1 MEKVRLG
8 IIGAGNMGSG
18 HIGNYKKGLLPEV
31 EITAVADRRAERR
44 EWAKK
49 ELGEG
54 VTIFSEGSD
63 LIASG
68 LVDAILIAVP
78 HYQHPGLAIEGF
90 QHNLHVLC
98 EKPAGVYTKQVREMN
113 AEADKHP
120 DLVFGMMFNQR
131 TNCVYRKIKEMID
144 GGELGQLK
152 RVNWIITDWYRT
164 QYYYDSGAWRAT
176 WDGEG
181 GGVLLN
187 QCPHQLD
194 LVQWLCGMPCR
205 VRAFLQEGK
214 WHDIEVEDDVTAYVE
229 YPNGATG
236 TFITCTGEAPGT
248 NRFEISMTG
257 GQLVYENNRLTLAR
271 PDTPVDRFIR
281 EYAGG
286 FGKPNVTM
294 EDITPDEPY
303 PMHAGVIRAFAD
315 HILTGAPMIA
325 DGREG
330 LCSLMLANAMLLSSW
345 TDETIEL
352 PLDDARYADRLA
364 ALAAQ
369 SPKKTAKPIKLDV
382 SKSF

>member
-1 MEKVRLG
+1 MDRFLAWCAAPEDGRTKQKHYPNIAKGDIVPLG
-8 IIGAGNMGSG
+8 YVAARSG
-18 HIGNYKKGLLPEV
+18 HSRGS
-31 EITAVADRRAERR
+31 AVD
-44 EWAKK
+44 
-49 ELGEG
+49 
-54 VTIFSEGSD
+54 
-63 LIASG
+63 
-68 LVDAILIAVP
+68 
-78 HYQHPGLAIEGF
+78 
-90 QHNLHVLC
+90 
-98 EKPAGVYTKQVREMN
+98 
-113 AEADKHP
+113 
-120 DLVFGMMFNQR
+120 
-131 TNCVYRKIKEMID
+131 
-144 GGELGQLK
+144 
-152 RVNWIITDWYRT
+152 
-164 QYYYDSGAWRAT
+164 
-176 WDGEG
+176 
-181 GGVLLN
+181 
-187 QCPHQLD
+187 
-194 LVQWLCGMPCR
+194 
-205 VRAFLQEGK
+205 
-214 WHDIEVEDDVTAYVE
+214 
-229 YPNGATG
+229 
-236 TFITCTGEAPGT
+236 
-248 NRFEISMTG
+248 
-257 GQLVYENNRLTLAR
+257 LTLAR